1 MALPSPHAACYLPR
15 MVTKTLAAAVLTALL
30 STTVFSPAATA
41 AEPPVPRQSTT
52 LAEQLKA
59 GLKARLPEEFAYADR
74 VAALVE
80 QGVLPVKLV
89 DTAFAWAR
97 KKGVPYPFPYFR
109 RVLEIQASLIGVK
122 I

>member
-1 MALPSPHAACYLPR
+1 MTLPWPHAACYLPR
-15 MVTKTLAAAVLTALL
+15 MATKTLAAAILAALL
-30 STTVFSPAATA
+30 SSIVPSSAAA
-41 AEPPVPRQSTT
+41 VEPPVPRQSTT

-74 VAALVE
+74 VAAKVE

>member
-1 MALPSPHAACYLPR
+1 MT
-15 MVTKTLAAAVLTALL
+15 TKLLATSLVAAALLATCLLTTGLM
-30 STTVFSPAATA
+30 PAGTA
-41 AEPPVPRQSTT
+41 AEPPVPRESTS
-52 LAEQLKA
+52 LSERLKA
-59 GLKARLPEEFAYADR
+59 GLQARLPQEFAYADR

-80 QGVLPVKLV
+80 QGELPVKLV

-97 KKGVPYPFPYFR
+97 KKGGKYPFPYFR

>member
-1 MALPSPHAACYLPR
+1 MA
-15 MVTKTLAAAVLTALL
+15 TKTLAAAILAALL
-30 STTVFSPAATA
+30 SSIVPSSAAA
-41 AEPPVPRQSTT
+41 VEPPVPRQSTT

-97 KKGVPYPFPYFR
+97 KKGVSYPFPYFR

>member
-1 MALPSPHAACYLPR
+1 MASKAVIFGFVACLLAAGAPSPLR
-15 MVTKTLAAAVLTALL
+15 
-30 STTVFSPAATA
+30 A
-41 AEPPVPRQSTT
+41 AEPPVPRESTN
-52 LAEQLKA
+52 LAERLKA

-80 QGVLPVKLV
+80 QGVLPEKLV

-97 KKGVPYPFPYFR
+97 KKGVDYPFPYFR
-109 RVLEIQASLIGVK
+109 RVLEIQAALVGIK

>member
-1 MALPSPHAACYLPR
+1 MALLSGARGCYLPR
-15 MVTKTLAAAVLTALL
+15 MTIKTLASAILTACLCVA
-30 STTVFSPAATA
+30 STAAAPA
-41 AEPPVPRQSTT
+41 AEPPVPRESTS
-52 LAEQLKA
+52 LAERLKA
-59 GLKARLPEEFAYADR
+59 GLKARLPQEFEYADR

-80 QGVLPVKLV
+80 EGVLPVKLV

-109 RVLEIQASLIGVK
+109 RVLEIQASLIGIK

>member
-1 MALPSPHAACYLPR
+1 MATKAVIFGFVACLLAVGTPLPLQ
-15 MVTKTLAAAVLTALL
+15 AV
-30 STTVFSPAATA
+30 
-41 AEPPVPRQSTT
+41 EPPVPRESTS
-52 LAEQLKA
+52 LAERLKA

-80 QGVLPVKLV
+80 QGVLPAKLV

-97 KKGVPYPFPYFR
+97 KKGVNYPFPYFR
-109 RVLEIQASLIGVK
+109 RVLEIQAALIGIK

>member
-1 MALPSPHAACYLPR
+1 MGLLSQPEGCYLPR
-15 MVTKTLAAAVLTALL
+15 MATKTLAAVGLAALL
-30 STTVFSPAATA
+30 SATFLDSVTA
-41 AEPPVPRQSTT
+41 VEPPVPRQSTT

>member
-1 MALPSPHAACYLPR
+1 MDLPRGASACYLPG
-15 MVTKTLAAAVLTALL
+15 MTIKMLASAILTVCLCVAGTVAA
-30 STTVFSPAATA
+30 PA
-41 AEPPVPRQSTT
+41 AEPPVPRESTS
-52 LAEQLKA
+52 LAERLKA
-59 GLKARLPEEFAYADR
+59 GLKARLPQEFAYVDR

-80 QGVLPVKLV
+80 EGVLPVKLV

-109 RVLEIQASLIGVK
+109 RVLEIQASLIGLE